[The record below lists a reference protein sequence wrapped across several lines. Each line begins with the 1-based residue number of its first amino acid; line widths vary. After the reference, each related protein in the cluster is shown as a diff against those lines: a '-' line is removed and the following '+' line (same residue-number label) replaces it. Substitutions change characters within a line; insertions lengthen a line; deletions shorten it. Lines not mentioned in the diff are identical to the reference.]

1 MKWGYIFLV
10 GICLCGAISCSKSP
24 AEQKQSILA
33 LREMSDLVTVEYV
46 VTKIIKAN
54 DNQTWYKAGDR
65 KILMSCRASIKAGI
79 DLSAIQAD
87 NISLTNKSITLQ
99 IPPAKII
106 ALDMPAENIVVE
118 YQDID
123 LFRSPFKAGERDA
136 LAAQAETQIRSG
148 TEAMGILQTAE
159 ANAKQML
166 TDFLKRL
173 GYTDIIIQ
181 TASNQSNNNKKD

>member
-1 MKWGYIFLV
+1 MKWRYIFFIGL
-10 GICLCGAISCSKSP
+10 CLCGAMGCSKSP

-87 NISLTNKSITLQ
+87 NINLTNKSITLQ

-136 LAAQAETQIRSG
+136 LAAQAEAQIRSG
-148 TEAMGILQTAE
+148 TEAMGILQSAE
-159 ANAKQML
+159 ANAKQVL

-173 GYTDIIIQ
+173 GYTDITIQ
-181 TASNQSNNNKKD
+181 TAANQSNNNKKE

>member
-10 GICLCGAISCSKSP
+10 GICLLGTGGCGKSP

-79 DLSAIQAD
+79 DLSAIQAE
-87 NISLTNKSITLQ
+87 NINLNSEQITLQ
-99 IPPAKII
+99 IPAAKII
-106 ALDMPAENIVVE
+106 SLDMPAENIVVE

-136 LAAQAETQIRSG
+136 LAAQAEAQIRSG
-148 TEAMGILQTAE
+148 VEAMGILQSAE
-159 ANAKQML
+159 DNAKQ
-166 TDFLKRL
+166 FLHNFLQQL
-173 GYTDIIIQ
+173 GYNDITII
-181 TASNQSNNNKKD
+181 TAGSSTQKPQKD

>member
-1 MKWGYIFLV
+1 MKWGYIFFI
-10 GICLCGAISCSKSP
+10 GICLLGIAGCGKSP
-24 AEQKQSILA
+24 AAQKQSILA

-79 DLSAIQAD
+79 DLSAIQPESIEA
-87 NISLTNKSITLQ
+87 TNKSVVLT

-136 LAAQAETQIRSG
+136 LAAQAEAQIRSG
-148 TEAMGILQTAE
+148 VEAMGILQAAE
-159 ANAKQML
+159 DNAKQVL
-166 TDFLKRL
+166 TDFLSRL
-173 GYTDIIIQ
+173 GYQNITIRSGNVAAVIP
-181 TASNQSNNNKKD
+181 KKD

>member
-87 NISLTNKSITLQ
+87 NITLTNKSITLQ

-123 LFRSPFKAGERDA
+123 LFRSSFKAGERDA
-136 LAAQAETQIRSG
+136 LAAQAEAQIRSG
-148 TEAMGILQTAE
+148 TEAMGILQSAE
-159 ANAKQML
+159 ANAKQVL

-181 TASNQSNNNKKD
+181 TASNQLNNNKKD

>member
-1 MKWGYIFLV
+1 MKWGYIFFI
-10 GICLCGAISCSKSP
+10 GICLLGVGSCGKSP
-24 AEQKQSILA
+24 AEQKLSILA

-65 KILMSCRASIKAGI
+65 KILMSCRASIQAGI

-87 NISLTNKSITLQ
+87 NINLTNKSITLQ

-136 LAAQAETQIRSG
+136 LAAQAEAQIRSG
-148 TEAMGILQTAE
+148 AEVMGILQSAE
-159 ANAKQML
+159 ANAKQVL

-173 GYTDIIIQ
+173 GYTDIIVQ
-181 TASNQSNNNKKD
+181 TAANQLNNNKKD